1 MRQIQE
7 SKLKLFT
14 QFIKNKLNKKKKN
27 NSKIILNKIE
37 NWTFTKKRNNL
48 NVRLNYLEYF
58 IFFKK
63 NYIPYYLIWWLSVI
77 IITIFLILW
86 PIFTVKYIEIIK
98 KDNITN
104 MNIAYKAVED
114 LRWEKLYKINELD
127 IYNKFKNYQDNI
139 KSISLKIQLPNTIK
153 IEAESYK
160 EIFNIIINNNTY
172 ILVENGTVI
181 PSQASKSLKNLNVIM
196 KIDKNKFI
204 EYKQIFNPF
213 YIEKINTIIKKL
225 EENIINIKIINL
237 YYYENERELHIEIEN
252 WNKIIFSID
261 DDIEPMEQIEKLVI
275 FNKDYS
281 SIINNKI
288 IYIDLRIKKKI
299 FYCEAEFT
307 KQCNENIKSIYWE

>member
-1 MRQIQE
+1 MRQAKE

-14 QFIKNKLNKKKKN
+14 QFIKNKFSRKKKT

-37 NWTFTKKRNNL
+37 NWAFTKKRSNFNIR
-48 NVRLNYLEYF
+48 VNYLEYF
-58 IFFKK
+58 RFFQK
-63 NYIPYYLIWWLSVI
+63 NYIPYYLIWWISII

-86 PIFTVKYIEIIK
+86 PIFTIKYIEIIK

-127 IYNKFKNYQDNI
+127 VFNKFKSYQDNI

-160 EIFNIIINNNTY
+160 EIFNVMINNNTY

-181 PSQASKSLKNLNVIM
+181 PSPISKSLKNLNVIM
-196 KIDKNKFI
+196 NIDKNKFI
-204 EYKQIFNPF
+204 DYKQIFNPF
-213 YIEKINTIIKKL
+213 YIEKINNIITKL
-225 EENIINIKIINL
+225 EENIVNIKILNL

-252 WNKIIFSID
+252 WNKLIFSID
-261 DDIEPMEQIEKLVI
+261 DDIDPMEQIEKLVI

-281 SIINNKI
+281 SIIDNKI
-288 IYIDLRIKKKI
+288 VYIDLRIKKKI
-299 FYCEAEFT
+299 FYCEAVSS